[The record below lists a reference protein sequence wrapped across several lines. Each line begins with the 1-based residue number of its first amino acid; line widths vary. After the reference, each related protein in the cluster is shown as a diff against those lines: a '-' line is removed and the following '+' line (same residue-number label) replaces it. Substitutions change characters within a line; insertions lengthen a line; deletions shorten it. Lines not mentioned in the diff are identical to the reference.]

1 MDSIIHYVTTHQ
13 FTVGVAVF
21 VALVVVYVIF
31 KQLFKLALLLILLFM
46 AIGGYMYFK
55 DPGKM
60 PENIH
65 ETLQKAK
72 QQTGKIV
79 DKGKSVYDK
88 GKSIVEKGQKLT
100 KEAEKFLG
108 ENQETKKER

>member
-1 MDSIIHYVTTHQ
+1 
-13 FTVGVAVF
+13 
-21 VALVVVYVIF
+21 
-31 KQLFKLALLLILLFM
+31 M

-60 PENIH
+60 PEKIQDA
-65 ETLQKAK
+65 LQKTK
-72 QQTGKIV
+72 EKTGVVVETGKR
-79 DKGKSVYDK
+79 VYDK

-108 ENQETKKER
+108 DNQETKKER